1 MILRVVKMEFREEAL
16 DSFLVVFEASKAKIR
31 AFEGCV
37 HLQLWQDK
45 ENPSTVFTYSHW
57 QSEQDLEAYRH
68 SELFKATW
76 AKTKVLFKEKAQAW
90 SLDRTYMLK

>member
-1 MILRVVKMEFREEAL
+1 MILRVVKMEIREEAL

-57 QSEQDLEAYRH
+57 QSEKDLEAYRH

-76 AKTKVLFKEKAQAW
+76 ATTKVLFKEKAQAW